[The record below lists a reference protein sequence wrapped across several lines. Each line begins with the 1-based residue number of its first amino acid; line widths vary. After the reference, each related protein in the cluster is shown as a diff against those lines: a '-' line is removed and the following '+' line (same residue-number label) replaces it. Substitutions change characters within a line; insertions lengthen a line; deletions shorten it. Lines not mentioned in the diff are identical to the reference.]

1 MRKFYHFFR
10 IITVLFILPLLL
22 GCIARMT
29 IKETAHYKLHE
40 NIVLTPLANMAVWTK
55 TDIDIPEGAIVAVM
69 VKGEIWD
76 ITDPSK
82 WRWQPYRCLEL
93 KVGKGGMRTNIIG
106 GIDYLKTPS
115 NLSVLP
121 SGEGGQLYFGMGTW
135 WKNPHLPTKRGELIV
150 RVIIW
155 EKGHQDRIEGDLLEL
170 IRAHPNDQQFCDLVA
185 FMAHC
190 LNQMREYERVQN
202 LHKMMKETPEI
213 DWGAARPSILLAI
226 SDLERSLG
234 RNERAKTYAE
244 EALRDIKR
252 YGNRYAESNTLGRL
266 GMIAS
271 NLQQYEEANRY
282 LEESLKISQSLDHPN
297 YIGLSLYR
305 IGYNLL
311 RMNKP
316 DEVVKHLKDA
326 LEYFNVIDWY
336 FMRRWCYLFL
346 GISYTRLNKNMEA
359 KKSFES
365 AIEIAAKAGDPDT
378 QWRAYDGLG
387 RMAENEGDDQK
398 TFEYYAKAISII
410 ESMRGKFTD
419 PGLKSLFMKD
429 KLRVYERMIQLL
441 YKMQRT
447 PEALHYLER
456 AKARVMLDMLAEKSL
471 SSKNKEE
478 NELLNQE
485 QALRKR
491 IDELSMRQEGVSL
504 ERPPEPKEK
513 ISEGQELEKPI
524 SEFERLQSQHRAI
537 LEKIEKLNSELA
549 SLVSINPLKASEIQ
563 TLLDGKTALIE
574 YFVGMESGFIFLV
587 TQEKVLAVPLGTD
600 PDKLFQKIRE
610 FRIRAVE
617 GITLDG
623 LGMKTY
629 KKSLSELYEMVIQP
643 IGTEISGKKHL
654 VIVPHGML
662 HYLPFQALLSKEGR
676 YLIES
681 FSISYL
687 PSATVLKYARGINK
701 GNRVDLFA
709 VGNPITDLPPLPA
722 AEQEAQEVSALFK
735 KRLLLTGKQATKT
748 SMKSQS
754 PKYDLLHLS
763 THGEMIELNPLKS
776 NLRFTPSE
784 KDDGKLTVSEIFDME
799 IKANL
804 VTLSAC
810 ETGLVRGEGGDFP
823 QGDDLVGLS
832 RAFIH
837 AGAPAVI
844 ASLWMVSDE
853 STVELMRA
861 FYRNLKSMSKSEALR
876 KAQLD
881 LMKSSIRFHVERGS
895 GGITQSINYQ
905 QDMLI
910 ECSHPYFWAPFILL
924 GDWR

>member
-10 IITVLFILPLLL
+10 IITVLFIPPLLL
-22 GCIARMT
+22 GCIAGMT
-29 IKETAHYKLHE
+29 VKETAHYKLHE

-55 TDIDIPEGAIVAVM
+55 ADIDIPKEAIVAVM

-93 KVGKGGMRTNIIG
+93 KVGKDGMITNINS
-106 GIDYLKTPS
+106 GIDYLKNPS
-115 NLSVLP
+115 NMMVLP

-135 WKNPHLPTKRGELIV
+135 WRNPYIPTKRGELIV
-150 RVIIW
+150 RVIVW
-155 EKGHQDRIEGDLLEL
+155 EKGHQDRIESDLLEL
-170 IRAHPNDQQFCDLVA
+170 IRTHPNDQQFCDLVA
-185 FMAHC
+185 FMANC
-190 LNQMREYERVQN
+190 SSQMREYERVQN
-202 LHKMMKETPEI
+202 LHKMMNETPEI
-213 DWGAARPSILLAI
+213 DWGAARPNILLAI

-252 YGNRYAESNTLGRL
+252 YGNPYAESNTLGRL

-282 LEESLKISQSLDHPN
+282 LEESLEISKSLNHP
-297 YIGLSLYR
+297 YFIGLSLYR
-305 IGYNLL
+305 IGYNLM

-316 DEVVKHLKDA
+316 DETVKHLNNA
-326 LEYFNVIDWY
+326 LEYFNVSDWW

-365 AIEIAAKAGDPDT
+365 AIEIAAKAGDPDP
-378 QWRAYDGLG
+378 QWRAYSWLG
-387 RMAENEGDDQK
+387 WIAEKEVNNQK

-419 PGLKSLFMKD
+419 PGLKSLFMRD
-429 KLRVYERMIQLL
+429 KSRVYERMIQLL
-441 YKMQRT
+441 YKMQRA
-447 PEALHYLER
+447 PEALYYLER
-456 AKARVMLDMLAEKSL
+456 AKARVMLDMLAEKTL

-478 NELLNQE
+478 NELLHQE

-491 IDELSMRQEGVSL
+491 ISEISMRQEGISL
-504 ERPPEPKEK
+504 ERPPEPKEG
-513 ISEGQELEKPI
+513 ISEAQESEKPI
-524 SEFERLQSQHRAI
+524 SEIERLQSQHRAI
-537 LEKIEKLNSELA
+537 LDKIDKLNSELA

-563 TLLDGKTALIE
+563 TLLDHETALIE
-574 YFVGMESGFIFLV
+574 YFIGMESRFIFLV

-600 PDKLFQKIRE
+600 PEKLFQKIRA
-610 FRIRAVE
+610 FRVRAVE

-629 KKSLSELYEMVIQP
+629 EKSLSELYEILIQP
-643 IGTEISGKKHL
+643 VEREISGKKHL

-662 HYLPFQALLSKEGR
+662 HYLPFQALLSRERK

-681 FSISYL
+681 FTISYL
-687 PSATVLKYARGINK
+687 PSATVLKYARGVNK
-701 GNRVDLFA
+701 GNRVGIFA
-709 VGNPITDLPPLPA
+709 VGNPLTDLPPLPA
-722 AEQEAQEVSALFK
+722 AEQEAQEVSALFEK
-735 KRLLLTGKQATKT
+735 KLLLLGRQATKT

-784 KDDGKLTVSEIFDME
+784 KDDGRLTVSEIFDME

-853 STVELMRA
+853 STVELMRG

>member
-1 MRKFYHFFR
+1 MKRFYQFFR
-10 IITVLFILPLLL
+10 IAIVLFILSSLL

-29 IKETAHYKLHE
+29 IKETAHYKLYE
-40 NIVLTPLANMAVWTK
+40 NVVLRATTFGTWTK
-55 TDIDIPEGAIVAVM
+55 TKIPIPKGAIVAVLGQ
-69 VKGEIWD
+69 GEIWD
-76 ITDPSK
+76 ITNPSK
-82 WRWQPYRCLEL
+82 WHWQPHQCLRFKFGEDN
-93 KVGKGGMRTNIIG
+93 RTMHLSF
-106 GIDYLKTPS
+106 GIDRKDPF
-115 NLSVLP
+115 NLNVFP
-121 SGEGGQLYFGMGTW
+121 SGNGGLLYFGMGTW
-135 WKNPHLPTKRGELIV
+135 LTNRDPKTKMGKITVRAIV
-150 RVIIW
+150 W
-155 EKGHQDRIEGDLLEL
+155 EKDRQDQIESDLLRL
-170 IRAHPNDQQFCDLVA
+170 IRDHPKDPQFRFLVA
-185 FMAHC
+185 FMANC
-190 LNQMREYERVQN
+190 LNLIGEYQKVQN
-202 LHKMMKETPEI
+202 LYRMMKENPDL
-213 DWGAARPSILLAI
+213 DWDKVYPYVLQYL
-226 SDLERSLG
+226 SDFERQLG
-234 RNERAKTYAE
+234 RNESAKT
-244 EALRDIKR
+244 
-252 YGNRYAESNTLGRL
+252 
-266 GMIAS
+266 
-271 NLQQYEEANRY
+271 Y
-282 LEESLKISQSLDHPN
+282 LEESLKGVRRYGNKHEESMVLQRLGRVALNQKKYGEANHLLEQALEIAMTIKNPFT
-297 YIGLSLYR
+297 IGVCLNNM
-305 IGYNLL
+305 GVNLL

-316 DEVVKHLKDA
+316 FEAIEHFEKA
-326 LEYFNVIDWY
+326 LDQYRRSDLY
-336 FMRRWCYLFL
+336 LSQRWCYLNL
-346 GISYTRLNKNMEA
+346 GEAYMRLNKNVEA

-365 AIEIAAKAGDPDT
+365 AMEVALKASDPQAQGSAQ
-378 QWRAYDGLG
+378 QWLG
-387 RMAENEGDDQK
+387 RIAEMEGNNQAA
-398 TFEYYAKAISII
+398 FEHYAEAIKVV
-410 ESMRGKFTD
+410 ESMRAKYTD
-419 PGLKSLFMKD
+419 PELKALFMKD
-429 KLRVYERMIQLL
+429 KFHLYERMIQLL

-456 AKARVMLDMLAEKSL
+456 ARARVMLDMLAEKTL

-491 IDELSMRQEGVSL
+491 IYELSMRQEGISL
-504 ERPPEPKEK
+504 ERPQEPKEE
-513 ISEGQELEKPI
+513 ISEGQESEKPI
-524 SEFERLQSQHRAI
+524 SELERLQSQHRAI

-563 TLLDGKTALIE
+563 ELLDGDTVLLE
-574 YFVGMESGFIFLV
+574 YFMGQDNRFIFVV
-587 TQEKVLAVPLGTD
+587 TPKKVLAVLLKVD
-600 PDKLFQKIRE
+600 SNRLFEKIKE
-610 FRIRAVE
+610 FRARAVE
-617 GITLDG
+617 GITLDR
-623 LGMKTY
+623 LVMKTY
-629 KKSLSELYEMVIQP
+629 EKSLSDLYEMLIQP
-643 IGTEISGKKHL
+643 IEREISGKKHL

-662 HYLPFQALLSKEGR
+662 HYLPFQALLSREGR

-681 FSISYL
+681 FTISYL
-687 PSATVLKYARGINK
+687 PSATVLKYASGKNK

-722 AEQEAQEVSALFK
+722 AEQEAQEVSGLFEK
-735 KRLLLTGKQATKT
+735 KLLLTGRQATKT

-784 KDDGKLTVSEIFDME
+784 KDDGKLTVNEIFDME

-837 AGAPAVI
+837 AGAPAVV
-844 ASLWMVSDE
+844 ASLWKVSDE

>member
-1 MRKFYHFFR
+1 MRKFYQFLR
-10 IITVLFILPLLL
+10 VAIVLFILSLLL

-29 IKETAHYKLHE
+29 VKETAHYKLHE

-55 TDIDIPEGAIVAVM
+55 TDIHIPKGAIVAVM

-93 KVGKGGMRTNIIG
+93 MVGKGGTRTYIIG
-106 GIDYLKTPS
+106 GIDYLNNPS
-115 NLSVLP
+115 NMNVIP
-121 SGEGGQLYFGMGTW
+121 GGEGGQLYFGMGTW
-135 WKNPHLPTKRGELIV
+135 WRNPYPQTKRGELVV

-234 RNERAKTYAE
+234 RNQRAKTYAE

-252 YGNRYAESNTLGRL
+252 YDNRYAESNTLGRL

-282 LEESLKISQSLDHPN
+282 LEESLKISKSLDHPN
-297 YIGLSLYR
+297 FIGLSLYR
-305 IGYNLL
+305 IGDNLL

-316 DEVVKHLKDA
+316 DEAVKHLKDA
-326 LEYFNVIDWY
+326 LEYFNKSDWY
-336 FMRRWCYLFL
+336 FMRRWCYLSL

-365 AIEIAAKAGDPDT
+365 AIEIAAKAGDPDP
-378 QWRAYDGLG
+378 QWRAYSWLG
-387 RMAENEGDDQK
+387 RMVENEGDDQK

-410 ESMRGKFTD
+410 ESTRGKFTD
-419 PGLKSLFMKD
+419 PGLKSLFMRD
-429 KLRVYERMIQLL
+429 KSRLYERMIQLL
-441 YKMQRT
+441 YKMQRA

-456 AKARVMLDMLAEKSL
+456 AKARVMLDMLSEKTL

-478 NELLNQE
+478 NELLHQE
-485 QALRKR
+485 QALRKQ
-491 IDELSMRQEGVSL
+491 INEISMRQEKISL
-504 ERPPEPKEK
+504 ERPPEPKEG
-513 ISEGQELEKPI
+513 ISEAQESEKPI
-524 SEFERLQSQHRAI
+524 SELERLESQHRAI
-537 LEKIEKLNSELA
+537 LEKIEKSNSELA
-549 SLVSINPLKASEIQ
+549 SLVSINPLKAIEIQ
-563 TLLDGKTALIE
+563 GLLDLDTALLA
-574 YFVGMESGFIFLV
+574 YFLGQEANFLFLA
-587 TQEKVLAVPLGTD
+587 TREKVMAVPLGTD
-600 PDKLFQKIRE
+600 PEKLFQKIRE

-629 KKSLSELYEMVIQP
+629 EKSLSELYEILIQP
-643 IGTEISGKKHL
+643 IEREISGKKHL

-662 HYLPFQALLSKEGR
+662 HYLPFQALVSKEGR

-687 PSATVLKYARGINK
+687 PSATVLKYARGVNK

-722 AEQEAQEVSALFK
+722 AEQEAQEISALFEK
-735 KRLLLTGKQATKT
+735 KLLLIGRQATKT

-895 GGITQSINYQ
+895 GGIAQSINYQ